1 MTSQLTFPY
10 SFTSNI
16 ITESLISL
24 APANSHIDYQNKLKK
39 FTGTFNNYKTEKEEH
54 YFI

>member
-24 APANSHIDYQNKLKK
+24 ADYQNKLKK
-39 FTGTFNNYKTEKEEH
+39 FSGTFNNYKTEKEEH